1 MQKLI
6 RGLDAFNRWSATI
19 VKWLVS
25 ACVAV
30 QVIIVFCGVIWRYF
44 LHSPITWV
52 DEVAALLLVVIAFL
66 GCYIAL
72 TRNGLARIELL
83 ISKFKGPWKKAV
95 YVLSELLTLVMLVV
109 AVVYGVKLFLLPTS
123 LNQSTPG
130 LYIPLSIFYGL
141 IPITFLLCCI
151 STITK
156 ILHYIFDKEEDSEC

>member
-6 RGLDAFNRWSATI
+6 RGLDAFNRWSSTI

-25 ACVAV
+25 VCVAV

-44 LHSPITWV
+44 LRSPITWV

-95 YVLSELLTLVMLVV
+95 YVLSELLTLTMLIV
-109 AVVYGVKLFLLPTS
+109 AVIYGVKLFLLPTS

-151 STITK
+151 STVTK
-156 ILHYIFDKEEDSEC
+156 ILHYIFDKEEDSAC